1 MDASQMSR
9 SELLDAAIQ
18 VLTRRLPER
27 WVVERH
33 SSAGDAEPADV
44 IITAPSM
51 GSSARLLVELK
62 SSVSTRDV
70 EALIGGPWRRW
81 RRLVGNPAILLVAP
95 YISPRVRQ
103 LLAEEG
109 VSYVDVTGNARITLE
124 SPGVF
129 IETAGADRDPRSS
142 TPRSGIRG
150 AKAGS
155 VVRVLVDA
163 APPYTAAEVAK
174 AAGVN
179 EGYLSRI
186 LDTLDSEGLV
196 DRERGGPITEVDWA
210 AMIRRRAQALNLFR
224 PVGTY
229 RFVARQGTSAL
240 VERLRARPAAARR
253 PPTVTGSFAAARVA
267 PVAAPSLLVVYTMDP
282 RELETELELLP
293 AETGADTI
301 LIRPDNNNAFARA
314 DRDGGLA
321 WAAPS
326 QVAIDC
332 LAGTGRM
339 PSEGEALLAWMR
351 GNEGTWRHE
360 SIKALVLDSED
371 EGG

>member
-1 MDASQMSR
+1 VEASQMSR
-9 SELLDAAIQ
+9 SELLEAAID
-18 VLTRRLPER
+18 VLTRLLPER
-27 WVVERH
+27 WGVERQ
-33 SSAGDAEPADV
+33 SSAGDAEPADIV
-44 IITAPSM
+44 ITAPGM

-81 RRLVGNPAILLVAP
+81 RRQLGNPAILLVAP

-103 LLAEEG
+103 LLAEES
-109 VSYVDVTGNARITLE
+109 VSYVDLTGNTRITLD

-129 IETAGADRDPRSS
+129 IETEGAGQDPRSS
-142 TPRSGIRG
+142 KPRSGIRG

-163 APPYTAAEVAK
+163 APPYTGAEIAK

-186 LDTLDSEGLV
+186 LDTLGSEGLV
-196 DRERGGPITEVDWA
+196 DRERAGPVTRVDWA
-210 AMIRRRAQALNLFR
+210 AMIQRRAQALNLFR

-229 RFVARQGTSAL
+229 RYVARQGTSAL
-240 VERLRARPAAARR
+240 VDRLRARPVAGRR

-282 RELETELELLP
+282 RELEVEFELLP
-293 AETGADTI
+293 AETGADTV
-301 LIRPDNNNAFARA
+301 LIRPENDVAFARA

-339 PSEGEALLAWMR
+339 PSEGEALIGWMR
-351 GNEGTWRHE
+351 ENESAWRRE
-360 SIKALVLDSED
+360 SIQALVLDSVN
-371 EGG
+371 GGG